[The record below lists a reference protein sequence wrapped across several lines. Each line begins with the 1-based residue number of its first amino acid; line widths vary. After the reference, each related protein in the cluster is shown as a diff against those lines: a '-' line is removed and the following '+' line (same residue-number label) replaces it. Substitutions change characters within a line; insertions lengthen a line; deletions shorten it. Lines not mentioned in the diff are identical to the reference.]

1 MAIQHMSM
9 HTPQQKSLKHDS
21 TQGDGKQL
29 NTKKSDAYVIRCHY
43 VINRDIVFSFIG
55 RHCRMET
62 PRVRFPASHS
72 RPIHPPINIVPN
84 AWQNANMAYTDQG
97 NNVVTR
103 QNRHP
108 SNPVGPFPG
117 VAPWPRPFLPNNW
130 PTPPPMGI
138 SAVQNPSA
146 VNPMGPM
153 PGVAPFPLP
162 SSSNTWHTP
171 LTMNVGPN
179 TWEKNNVPDM
189 EHGFWIPAEQNP
201 FPHNYI
207 GSGPMQVQQLSPYP
221 TGL

>member
-1 MAIQHMSM
+1 MRSCGP
-9 HTPQQKSLKHDS
+9 PQMLGVEAPPWSHPKPSYL
-21 TQGDGKQL
+21 L
-29 NTKKSDAYVIRCHY
+29 PRIRP
-43 VINRDIVFSFIG
+43 SPPG

-84 AWQNANMAYTDQG
+84 AWQNTNMAYTDQG

-162 SSSNTWHTP
+162 SSSNTWQTP

-221 TGL
+221 TVPYVAEQSHAYGTSPSETVNP

>member
-1 MAIQHMSM
+1 
-9 HTPQQKSLKHDS
+9 
-21 TQGDGKQL
+21 
-29 NTKKSDAYVIRCHY
+29 
-43 VINRDIVFSFIG
+43 
-55 RHCRMET
+55 MET

-84 AWQNANMAYTDQG
+84 AWQNTNMAYTDQG

-108 SNPVGPFPG
+108 SNTVGPFPG

-130 PTPPPMGI
+130 EETPMGI

-162 SSSNTWHTP
+162 SSSNTWQTP

-179 TWEKNNVPDM
+179 TWEKKNVPDM

>member
-1 MAIQHMSM
+1 
-9 HTPQQKSLKHDS
+9 
-21 TQGDGKQL
+21 
-29 NTKKSDAYVIRCHY
+29 
-43 VINRDIVFSFIG
+43 
-55 RHCRMET
+55 MET
-62 PRVRFPASHS
+62 PRVRFTASHS
-72 RPIHPPINIVPN
+72 RPIHPPVNIVPN
-84 AWQNANMAYTDQG
+84 AWQNTNMAYTDQG

-130 PTPPPMGI
+130 PTPPPMSI

-146 VNPMGPM
+146 VNLMGPM

-162 SSSNTWHTP
+162 SSSNTWQTP

-179 TWEKNNVPDM
+179 TWEKNYVPDM

-221 TGL
+221 TGF